1 MLQTTKAIILRTTAY
16 GDTSL
21 IVSAY
26 TERYGLQQYMVKGA
40 RKSSKK
46 GSSMSTML
54 QPAAIVELVVYH
66 NELKQLQLVKELK
79 WAVVYQQVMHSIHRN
94 AVALYMI
101 ELLTKT
107 LRQPETNEELYAFI
121 EDSLCLLDQCDAAV
135 VANLPLFFSLKLAA
149 MLGFRIDDD
158 KPDGICFLDLQAG
171 SFDTEPPI
179 HGMYL
184 DAALSQVA
192 FELMQQD
199 NAVTLYRIKLNQQQ
213 RRELLQGF
221 IHFFQY
227 HVADFGRLKTVQVL
241 QEVLG

>member
-21 IVSAY
+21 IVSAF

-46 GSSMSTML
+46 GSSMNSML
-54 QPAAIVELVVYH
+54 QPAAIVEMVVYH
-66 NELKQLQLVKELK
+66 NELKQLQFVKELR
-79 WAVVYQQVMHSIHRN
+79 WAVVYQQIMHNVHRN

-101 ELLTKT
+101 ELLSKT
-107 LRQPETNEELYAFI
+107 LRQPETNQELYAFV
-121 EDSLCLLDQCDAAV
+121 EDSLCLLDACDTAV
-135 VANLPLFFSLKLAA
+135 MANLPLYFSLRLAA
-149 MLGFRIDDD
+149 LLGFRIDDD
-158 KPDGICFLDLQAG
+158 KPDGTCFLDLQAG
-171 SFDTEPPI
+171 NFDTEPPI

-184 DAALSQVA
+184 DAALSEVA
-192 FELMQQD
+192 YELLQQH
-199 NAVTLYRIKLNQQQ
+199 NAITLYRIKLNQQQ